1 MKPCPVMNRF
11 VLSQVSFDVF
21 FLWFFFKFNFNL
33 FLETRITKPEAE
45 YKGILDKLNV
55 SLAKKAGQFFDGC
68 SVSLFL

>member
-1 MKPCPVMNRF
+1 M
-11 VLSQVSFDVF
+11 F
-21 FLWFFFKFNFNL
+21 FFMVFFKFNFNL